1 MKSVS
6 KHDLVKLLSI
16 CGQVAEH
23 KSEKMQEHGR
33 DEAEIL
39 SALTPEEQEVLKDLL
54 QKLQKKW
61 LQDHAEHHR
70 KADEKA
76 GTPQEP

>member
-6 KHDLVKLLSI
+6 KHELIKLISI

-23 KSEKMQEHGR
+23 KSEKMQEHGK

-39 SALTPEEQEVLKDLL
+39 TALSAEEQEQLKMLL
-54 QKLQKKW
+54 QKLQTQW
-61 LQDHAEHHR
+61 LADHAAHH
-70 KADEKA
+70 
-76 GTPQEP
+76 QHQ